1 MSNNYIRQ
9 YTQPEILVTRL
20 RESWTHYFVQKI
32 TKNILVELMTFWLWL
47 TKILSHKELYQ
58 TLSIGDTGLA
68 LLIV

>member
-32 TKNILVELMTFWLWL
+32 TKNILVELLTF
-47 TKILSHKELYQ
+47 
-58 TLSIGDTGLA
+58 
-68 LLIV
+68 